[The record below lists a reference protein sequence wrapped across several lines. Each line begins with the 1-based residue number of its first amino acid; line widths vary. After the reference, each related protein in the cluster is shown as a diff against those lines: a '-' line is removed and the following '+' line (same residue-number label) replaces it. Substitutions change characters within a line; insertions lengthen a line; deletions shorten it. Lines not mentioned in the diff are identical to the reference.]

1 MNYRVF
7 HSGVDWHITYNISE
21 TYVCIKTK
29 FCTCVHELFTSNFCF
44 NNFFLRPLTLAVLI
58 RYYVHFDDFLKA
70 FYVFLKFSPFWN
82 CPRIFRYFI
91 GCKLIFFSICMLI
104 NMPWHLLDHTGS
116 FWTKNE
122 WPPSSPDC
130 NPMNYAIWSILESR
144 DCAQP
149 HSSVNMLKASMKKTW
164 SEIMP
169 EVIVRSIVRLCAQF
183 PDRLEKL
190 FLNNSGQFACMFGS
204 NKIFNF

>member
-1 MNYRVF
+1 MYFKCLFRRSWGSEIKSNYKFNGNKFALFHLVSCFHTPAPTASRLVKTSNSWNKAILYCHWIYRVF

-70 FYVFLKFSPFWN
+70 FYVFLKFSPFWY

-91 GCKLIFFSICMLI
+91 GCKLIFFDLYV
-104 NMPWHLLDHTGS
+104 D
-116 FWTKNE
+116 
-122 WPPSSPDC
+122 
-130 NPMNYAIWSILESR
+130 
-144 DCAQP
+144 
-149 HSSVNMLKASMKKTW
+149 
-164 SEIMP
+164 
-169 EVIVRSIVRLCAQF
+169 
-183 PDRLEKL
+183 
-190 FLNNSGQFACMFGS
+190 
-204 NKIFNF
+204 

>member
-1 MNYRVF
+1 MIVQNERNMRKSELYRVF

-91 GCKLIFFSICMLI
+91 GCKLIFFRFVCWLICHGTCWIIQEAFEPRMSGPHPLQIAILWIMQSGASWSHEIVPSHIHLSICWRQVWRKHG
-104 NMPWHLLDHTGS
+104 P
-116 FWTKNE
+116 
-122 WPPSSPDC
+122 
-130 NPMNYAIWSILESR
+130 R
-144 DCAQP
+144 
-149 HSSVNMLKASMKKTW
+149 
-164 SEIMP
+164 
-169 EVIVRSIVRLCAQF
+169 
-183 PDRLEKL
+183 
-190 FLNNSGQFACMFGS
+190 
-204 NKIFNF
+204 